1 MFRGSKFATQPA
13 LAGLPLACLLL
24 AVPAQAEQSL
34 VQGIYTCTD
43 AKGRK
48 LTSDRPIPECH
59 DREQRVLNPSG
70 TVRTKLLPSLSVQER
85 MALEAKEKAALEEQ
99 SRISEEKRRERALL
113 TRYPNK
119 ATHDKERAE
128 ALAQIGVV
136 KQAAVSRVEELIRQR
151 TILNEDM
158 EFYTKDP
165 SKAPPLLRR
174 QVEEV
179 NSSLAVQGRFIADQ
193 DREQRRVI
201 TRFDEELIRLQQLWA
216 QQAPAPSTPQVA
228 GSKHR

>member
-1 MFRGSKFATQPA
+1 M
-13 LAGLPLACLLL
+13 
-24 AVPAQAEQSL
+24 
-34 VQGIYTCTD
+34 
-43 AKGRK
+43 
-48 LTSDRPIPECH
+48 
-59 DREQRVLNPSG
+59 
-70 TVRTKLLPSLSVQER
+70 
-85 MALEAKEKAALEEQ
+85 
-99 SRISEEKRRERALL
+99 L

-119 ATHDKERAE
+119 ATHDEERAE

-151 TILNEDM
+151 TILNEEM

>member
-48 LTSDRPIPECH
+48 LTSDRPIPGCH
-59 DREQRVLNPSG
+59 DREQRGLNPSG

-151 TILNEDM
+151 TILNEEM